1 MRPAPGLDISQHSRK
16 KEIRTAMRPVDM
28 ARLWCS
34 TFLRHGPGDGMAE
47 HMLDSIDKALLNI
60 IQGGFPLK
68 AEPYEELGRMAGVS
82 GDEALSRVR
91 RLVEA
96 GVVRKVG
103 PFFDARK
110 MGSASTLCAVH
121 VPPENIEHVASV
133 VNSRPEVTHNYQRD
147 GVPNLWFTV
156 IAPSKEAIG
165 EVISDICERAGIC
178 RVHNIPASKMFKVK
192 VDLKVE

>member
-1 MRPAPGLDISQHSRK
+1 MSK
-16 KEIRTAMRPVDM
+16 
-28 ARLWCS
+28 
-34 TFLRHGPGDGMAE
+34 
-47 HMLDSIDKALLNI
+47 HMLDGVDKEILNI

-68 AEPYEELGRMAGVS
+68 AEPYDELGGRVGVS

-110 MGSASTLCAVH
+110 MGSSSTLCAAH
-121 VPPENIEHVASV
+121 VPEERVEHVASV
-133 VNSRPEVTHNYQRD
+133 INSRPEVTHNYQRD

-156 IAPSKEAIG
+156 IASSKEAIG
-165 EVISDICERAGIC
+165 EVVSDIRERAGID
-178 RVHNIPASKMFKVK
+178 RVHNLPARKMFKVK